1 MPGWMVVD
9 LVALPPRQGSWS
21 VHSSNTSG
29 LPHTL
34 ADGDE
39 LAGRLAGRRPA
50 VFLYVLASTEE
61 VERLLNGLARED

>member
-1 MPGWMVVD
+1 M
-9 LVALPPRQGSWS
+9 
-21 VHSSNTSG
+21 HSSNTSG